1 LSALVTSLDGKNQFS
16 MECVH
21 WAALPNG
28 ILGCH
33 FWKKWHYFDLWHS
46 NGIMAFLWH
55 F

>member
-1 LSALVTSLDGKNQFS
+1 MITP
-16 MECVH
+16 H
-21 WAALPNG
+21 THTALPNG

-55 F
+55 FRDFLKIF